1 MSKQLKSYSTVDD
14 ARAFAAFAY
23 SGLEDKAGLDYLA
36 HPVRVWETV
45 KRRGGVPY
53 IQVAALLHDVLED
66 TVIEAEQLLELGFH
80 KDAVDVIEL
89 LTRDGHSGRCDVI
102 DLCDL
107 SASDTTRTS
116 KSTQARSWSSSLT
129 SRTTSTSRG
138 CATCRRRCKL
148 GFVRSTRTRSSCFA
162 KSSRENPCTSL
173 HVSCNVN
180 FRSQDRKAWPVDR
193 KGPIIPTC

>member
-1 MSKQLKSYSTVDD
+1 MTRQLKSYSTVDD

-107 SASDTTRTS
+107 DESRLCYLPPQV
-116 KSTQARSWSSSLT
+116 QARL
-129 SRTTSTSRG
+129 
-138 CATCRRRCKL
+138 
-148 GFVRSTRTRSSCFA
+148 
-162 KSSRENPCTSL
+162 REKYAHALELLN
-173 HVSCNVN
+173 
-180 FRSQDRKAWPVDR
+180 
-193 KGPIIPTC
+193 G